1 MAMSKGYVLVVDD
14 EADIREL
21 VRYNLQKEGY
31 RVAAVDS
38 GEQALIEVR
47 AQAPDIVILD
57 LMLPG
62 LDGLEV
68 CRLMKAD
75 MALSAVPVLMLTAKG
90 EESDV
95 VVGLELG
102 ADDYVIKPFSPRVLA
117 ARIKA
122 VLRRRKQSEP
132 GEHDVLQFK
141 ELIIHPGTRQVMVN
155 GQPVE
160 LTNTEFRVLHHLA
173 RRPGWVFT
181 RYQIV
186 DAVQGDSAPV
196 TSRSVDVHVFSLR
209 RKLGACGSYVET
221 VRGVGYRFKDISHE

>member
-1 MAMSKGYVLVVDD
+1 MPKSTVLIVDD
-14 EADIREL
+14 EADLREL

-31 RVAAVDS
+31 RVATVEN
-38 GEQALIEVR
+38 GEQAMAEVR
-47 AQAPDIVILD
+47 AQAPDIVVLD

-75 MALSAVPVLMLTAKG
+75 SALSAIPILMLTAKG

-95 VVGLELG
+95 VVGLEMG

-122 VLRRRKQSEP
+122 VLRRRKQSEL
-132 GEHDVLQFK
+132 GETDVIQVNQ
-141 ELIIHPGTRQVMVN
+141 LIIHPGTRQVTVN
-155 GQPVE
+155 GEPVE
-160 LTNTEFRVLHHLA
+160 LTNTEFRILHHLA

-186 DAVQGDSAPV
+186 DTVQGDSAPV

-209 RKLGACGSYVET
+209 RKLGACGHYVET
-221 VRGVGYRFKDISHE
+221 VRGVGYRFKDPSHE

>member
-1 MAMSKGYVLVVDD
+1 MPKATVLIVDD

-21 VRYNLQKEGY
+21 VRYNLEKEGY
-31 RVAAVDS
+31 RVTAAED
-38 GEQALIEVR
+38 GEQAMREVR
-47 AQAPDIVILD
+47 AQPPDIVVLD

-68 CRLMKAD
+68 CRIMKAD
-75 MALSAVPVLMLTAKG
+75 PTLSAIPILMLTAKG
-90 EESDV
+90 EEADV
-95 VVGLELG
+95 VVGLEMG
-102 ADDYVIKPFSPRVLA
+102 ADDYVIKPFSQRVLA

-122 VLRRRKQSEP
+122 VLRRRKQSERS
-132 GEHDVLQFK
+132 ESDVISLRD
-141 ELIIHPGTRQVMVN
+141 LVINPGTRQVTVS
-155 GQPVE
+155 GQPVD
-160 LTNTEFRVLHHLA
+160 LTNTEFRILHHLV

-209 RKLGACGSYVET
+209 RKLGACGRYVET
-221 VRGVGYRFKDISHE
+221 VRGVGYRFKDLSHE

>member
-1 MAMSKGYVLVVDD
+1 MPKATILIVDD

-31 RVAAVDS
+31 GVTAVEN
-38 GEQALIEVR
+38 GEQALTEVR
-47 AQAPDIVILD
+47 AQAPDVVVLD
-57 LMLPG
+57 LMLPD

-68 CRLMKAD
+68 CRIMKAD
-75 MALSAVPVLMLTAKG
+75 PALSAIPILMLTAKG

-95 VVGLELG
+95 IVGLEMG

-122 VLRRRKQSEP
+122 VLRRRKQSPP
-132 GEHDVLQFK
+132 GENDVIQLG
-141 ELIIHPGTRQVMVN
+141 ELTVHPGTRQVTVS
-155 GQPVE
+155 GQSVE
-160 LTNTEFRVLHHLA
+160 LTNTEFRILHHLA

-209 RKLGACGSYVET
+209 RKLGASGDYVET
-221 VRGVGYRFKDISHE
+221 VRGVGYRFKDIAHE